1 MSCATLAALVT
12 DTFHLNH
19 GLTCQA
25 SQSHSPY
32 AKRNK
37 PHGPEI
43 VIHAPCTPWMPPAA
57 SGAGS
62 NLLVA
67 QQMQQRETGRCVERA
82 APGQALQH
90 VAL

>member
-19 GLTCQA
+19 GLTCRA

-57 SGAGS
+57 SGAG
-62 NLLVA
+62 
-67 QQMQQRETGRCVERA
+67 QQFARGPADA
-82 APGQALQH
+82 AKGDRQ
-90 VAL
+90 VR